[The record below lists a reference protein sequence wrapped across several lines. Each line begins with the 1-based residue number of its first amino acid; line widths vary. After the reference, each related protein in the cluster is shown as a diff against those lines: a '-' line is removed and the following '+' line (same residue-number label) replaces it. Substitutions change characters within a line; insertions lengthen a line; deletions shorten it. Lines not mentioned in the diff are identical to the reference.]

1 MLEIAPSILAADFSR
16 LGEQVLA
23 AFAAG
28 VQRIHIDVMDGQF
41 VPNLALGPLVVEA
54 LRPLADHAGAT
65 LEVHLM
71 IVQPERYL
79 ADFKR
84 AGADVLIVHVETCP
98 HLHRTVQQIH
108 ELGAQACVALNP
120 ATPPGML
127 EEILFDLDQV
137 LVMTVNPG
145 FGGQEFIP
153 STLAKVA
160 RLQHMLEERCLDHIT
175 IEVDGG
181 IHLETIWA
189 VAQAGVN
196 VAVVGSGIFHP
207 HASIHENIAALRL
220 AAASPAPA
228 SV

>member
-1 MLEIAPSILAADFSR
+1 MTMLEIAPSIISADFSR

-41 VPNLALGPLVVEA
+41 VPNIALGPPVVEA
-54 LRPLADHAGAT
+54 LRLLADHAGAT

-79 ADFKR
+79 AEFKR

-108 ELGAQACVALNP
+108 ALDARPCVALNP
-120 ATPPGML
+120 ATPLGML
-127 EEILFDLDQV
+127 EEILIDVNQV
-137 LVMTVNPG
+137 LVMSVNPG
-145 FGGQEFIP
+145 FGGQDFIP
-153 STLAKVA
+153 STLDKVM
-160 RLQHMLEERCLDHIT
+160 RLQRMLEERRLDHIT

-181 IHLETIWA
+181 VHLETIGA

-196 VAVVGSGIFHP
+196 AALVGSGILHP
-207 HASIHENIAALRL
+207 HT
-220 AAASPAPA
+220 
-228 SV
+228 